1 MSNNVADTTY
11 FSIQAWMVTKLNLK
25 GCERDV
31 YAIIYGYSQ
40 DGESDYHGS
49 LGYMAEL
56 TGYSK
61 NSICTALKNLT
72 EKELITKSEKEINN
86 IKFCRYQINRDSIQ
100 STCTPIQS
108 TCINNKQDNK
118 QENKKN
124 NSKELLQ
131 NQEFQFGKQ
140 KSKKESLF
148 TKCISLLD
156 SFIDEHNCG
165 NIVRRKLI
173 SYLNFRLSVK
183 DKPLYINMWKGML
196 NKLDALHKE
205 GYGYVPVIDYCIERG
220 YLSFYPPKNCYSE
233 VSEKPWE
240 KDVNSIGYTD
250 EELEELR
257 KIDAER
263 ESKGMRTKF

>member
-1 MSNNVADTTY
+1 MVDDKVY
-11 FSIQAWMVTKLNLK
+11 FSVQAWMVTKLGLK

-100 STCTPIQS
+100 LTCTPIQP
-108 TCINNKQDNK
+108 TCTNNKQDNK
-118 QENKKN
+118 TENKKN

-131 NQEFQFGKQ
+131 NSPSFEFGKQ
-140 KSKKESLF
+140 KPKKDNLY
-148 TKCISLLD
+148 TKCVTLID
-156 SFIDEHNCG
+156 SYDFSSWG
-165 NIVRRKLI
+165 NIRNLLI
-173 SYLNFRLSVK
+173 EYLQYRLSIK
-183 DKPLYINMWKGML
+183 EKPLYANMWKGML
-196 NKLDALHKE
+196 NKLVELCDDDIRTYEA
-205 GYGYVPVIDYCIERG
+205 VIKQSIERG
-220 YLSFYPPKNCYSE
+220 YLSFYP
-233 VSEKPWE
+233 VSNSGSYDVRKGKAWEEGISCDTYTEEEKRQIE
-240 KDVNSIGYTD
+240 K
-250 EELEELR
+250 
-257 KIDAER
+257 ER
-263 ESKGMRTKF
+263 EEMIARGERVWY